1 MPGTGV
7 AGRPSA
13 PLYIQIA
20 DDLGEAIERGD
31 YRTGD
36 QLPPKKELVKSYGVS
51 QQTVQNAIDHLRG
64 SGLVATRR
72 GAGTFVRA
80 RPKLKRLSRNR
91 LGSSRRDAR
100 RGAFFLDADVAG
112 VSAFVQAEVRIEK
125 ADPETARQL
134 EISVGVEVLVRD
146 RVMHAGEE
154 PVELARTLIPRR
166 LTEGTLIEEVDSG
179 PGGSMARLEEAGHT
193 ITYFV
198 ESVSARQAT
207 RREAELLNLRPETS
221 VLCVQRVGH
230 QAGGEPIEV
239 THMTIASDR
248 YELVYEIAAE

>member
-1 MPGTGV
+1 MASTEV
-7 AGRPSA
+7 ASRGAA

-64 SGLVATRR
+64 SGLVASRR
-72 GAGTFVRA
+72 GAGTFVQA
-80 RPKLKRLSRNR
+80 PPKLKRLSRNR

-100 RGAFFLDADVAG
+100 RGGFFLDAEVAG
-112 VSAFVQAEVRIEK
+112 VSAFVQAEVRIEE
-125 ADPETARQL
+125 ADPETARL
-134 EISVGVEVLVRD
+134 LAIEAGESVLVRD
-146 RVMHAGEE
+146 RVMHAGDE

-166 LTEGTLIEEVDSG
+166 LTRGTLIEEVDSG
-179 PGGSMARLEEAGHT
+179 PGGSMARLEESGHT
-193 ITYFV
+193 IAYFV
-198 ESVSARQAT
+198 EAVSARRAT
-207 RREAELLNLRPETS
+207 RREAELLDLRPETS

-230 QAGGEPIEV
+230 GADGEPIEV